1 MLLIR
6 KIHEVQWASFECL
19 TYVAKLLAGLLST
32 QYEVS
37 DSIKTYFVLI
47 KSTLSIYICSTSLGH
62 FYPCTGLILANTAAL
77 LSVFWKRALMRPLT
91 SWAVNSCA
99 KGPCGEQCFIIKLRF
114 FLDGNISLKKH
125 RVYLSWQVPF
135 HLPIDPRCLVN
146 LLLKLQSTP
155 YNESS
160 VVQLCIC
167 PKLQT
172 KYLAAITL
180 QYMY

>member
-1 MLLIR
+1 MSELWMSDICCQVIGRSLDNTIWSLWFHQNFFCSD
-6 KIHEVQWASFECL
+6 KKHSIHIHLFHKSWTFLPLHWLNLGQYSCSSVSVLKEGPYEASHF
-19 TYVAKLLAGLLST
+19 LSCEFMR
-32 QYEVS
+32 QG
-37 DSIKTYFVLI
+37 
-47 KSTLSIYICSTSLGH
+47 TLWRAM
-62 FYPCTGLILANTAAL
+62 FYYQI
-77 LSVFWKRALMRPLT
+77 M
-91 SWAVNSCA
+91 
-99 KGPCGEQCFIIKLRF
+99 I

-155 YNESS
+155 YSESS